1 VLDSSVLVAGFR
13 SRRGASYRL
22 LTLLREG
29 RYQIAMSVPLALEY
43 EAVLLRHAKE
53 LGFARDEA
61 IRLLDYLCSI
71 SSHHEIHFLW
81 RPTLSDPRDEFI
93 LELAV
98 TARCNGIVT
107 HNIRDFVQAGRF
119 GVRVMH
125 PAECVAAVEKAL

>member
-1 VLDSSVLVAGFR
+1 MAGFR

-29 RYQIAMSVPLALEY
+29 RYHISLSVPLALEY

-61 IRLLDYLCSI
+61 IGLVDYLCDI
-71 SSHHEIHFLW
+71 GAHHEIHVLW
-81 RPTLSDPRDEFI
+81 RPTLADPRDEFI

-98 TARCNGIVT
+98 AARSDGIVT
-107 HNIRDFVQAGRF
+107 HNVRDFERAAQF
-119 GVRVMH
+119 GVRVMA
-125 PAECVAAVEKAL
+125 PAECVAAVERAS